1 MHRRTAG
8 PGCAR
13 LVVLLLLLAVGALP
27 VRAAGESAA
36 PSGRDAPSCSG
47 IDDAAARLACYDR
60 AFGRAP
66 AASPAP
72 AASAPAAA
80 TAAAGAPAASA
91 SPASLF
97 DERWDLDGR
106 HPGELFFPR
115 AYKPV
120 YVLPLTWTDRVNT
133 LPASPSPGHSLTQ
146 PAVLRPVEVKYQL
159 SLKAKLW
166 DGVLGTPLRLWGGY
180 TQSSR
185 WQVYNGKES
194 RPFRETDYEP
204 ELILTW
210 PLERALLGWRLRQL
224 SLALNHQSNGRSLP
238 LSRSWNRVIGEA
250 AFERGD
256 WALQLRPWWRLKER
270 PTDDDNPD
278 IEDHIGRAELL
289 LTGKLGR
296 STVAVQ
302 LRHSLRGGR
311 RAHGSAQLEWS
322 YPIDGAL
329 HGYAQWFSGD
339 GESLIDYNHR
349 QNKLGIGLSIVDW
362 R

>member
-1 MHRRTAG
+1 MDRRVWLRLSMRVCAVAWGLAAAWPHAHAADAG
-8 PGCAR
+8 ATPPGD
-13 LVVLLLLLAVGALP
+13 
-27 VRAAGESAA
+27 AA
-36 PSGRDAPSCSG
+36 SCRS

-60 AFGRAP
+60 AFGREP
-66 AASPAP
+66 AAQAAAAVPAA
-72 AASAPAAA
+72 AASAPS
-80 TAAAGAPAASA
+80 ASA
-91 SPASLF
+91 SAANVSPPSLF

-133 LPASPSPGHSLTQ
+133 APMSPSPGHTLLQ
-146 PAVLRPVEVKYQL
+146 PMVLRPVEVKYQL

-185 WQVYNGKES
+185 WQVFNGKES

-204 ELILTW
+204 ELILAW
-210 PLERALLGWRLRQL
+210 PLERQLLGWRLRQL
-224 SLALNHQSNGRSLP
+224 SLSLNHQSNGRSLP

-250 AFERGD
+250 ALERGD
-256 WALQLRPWWRLKER
+256 WTLQLRPWWRLKER

-278 IEDHIGRAELL
+278 IEDHVGRGEVL

-302 LRHSLRGGR
+302 LRHSLRAGR